1 MAGLSVIVKT
11 GNITDQRADAI
22 VNSANTFLL
31 MGSGTAGQIRDAG
44 GNIAQGSGEYEA
56 YFALV
61 AESRGILKEV
71 LKHVHRQ
78 RPQPSIIQGECLRL
92 VISSNASAEIPI
104 GCAVATSSGNLY
116 SNEGTAK
123 HIIHAIAMSYDWKVQ
138 PNPPIIAAT
147 DDSVRMSLTNSFEV
161 ANEIGC
167 DSVAVPVMCT
177 RKGGLSREA
186 SVEATLRAL
195 ETLNRRDSK
204 VKEVAIVLYNEELA
218 KDASWFRSA
227 FRNK

>member
-1 MAGLSVIVKT
+1 MASVTVRT

-44 GNIAQGSGEYEA
+44 GDIAQGSKEYEA
-56 YFALV
+56 YWALV
-61 AESRGILKEV
+61 DGSKGILKEV

-92 VISSNASAEIPI
+92 VISLNASAEIPM
-104 GCAVATSSGNLY
+104 GCAVVTSSGNLS
-116 SNEGTAK
+116 SNKGMAK
-123 HIIHAIAMSYDWKVQ
+123 HIIHAIAMSYDWRVQ
-138 PNPPIIAAT
+138 PNPPIISAT
-147 DDSVRMSLTNSFEV
+147 NDSVRMSLTNSFEV
-161 ANEIGC
+161 ADEIGC
-167 DSVAVPVMCT
+167 KSMAVPVMCT
-177 RKGGLSREA
+177 RKGGLSKEA

-195 ETLNRRDSK
+195 ETLNCRDSK
-204 VKEVAIVLYNEELA
+204 VKDVAVVLYNDELA